1 MRFEPTQITR
11 EASGEAPS
19 IRVEAHR
26 PYVLLA
32 SVFLLAILILPIVI
46 QNRLPLVVVI
56 VVIVMLALG
65 GFRFVIL
72 VGPARLLTRPWVAAD
87 SNGIS
92 ARNRRGIVRYGWE
105 RVISVTWTVT
115 GFALARW
122 TVVEV
127 RPKLG
132 DPNSPYGPINPD
144 EIANL
149 WFLSSKRQSEAIGGD
164 FLSACRHYGSKTQL
178 FDGLSPIE

>member
-1 MRFEPTQITR
+1 MRFEPTQVTR
-11 EASGEAPS
+11 DASGAAPS
-19 IRVEAHR
+19 IRVEANR

-32 SVFLLAILILPIVI
+32 TVITLAILILPFVF
-46 QNRLPLVVVI
+46 QSRLPVVI
-56 VVIVMLALG
+56 VLVAFVILALG

-72 VGPARLLTRPWVAAD
+72 IGPARLLGRPWVAAD
-87 SNGIS
+87 ARGIS
-92 ARNRRGIVRYGWE
+92 ARNRRGNVHYGWE
-105 RVISVTWTVT
+105 RVISVTWALT

-127 RPKLG
+127 TPKLG
-132 DPNSPYGPINPD
+132 DPDSPYGPINPD

-149 WFLSSKRQSEAIGGD
+149 WFLSTKRRSSEIGRD
-164 FLSACRHYGSKTQL
+164 FLSVCQHYGSKTRL

>member
-1 MRFEPTQITR
+1 MRFEPTQVTR

-19 IRVEAHR
+19 IRVEANR

-32 SVFLLAILILPIVI
+32 TVFLLAILILPIVF
-46 QNRLPLVVVI
+46 QDRLPLAIVVVVI
-56 VVIVMLALG
+56 LMLALG
-65 GFRFVIL
+65 GLRFVIL
-72 VGPARLLTRPWVAAD
+72 IGPARLLSRPWVAAD
-87 SNGIS
+87 SNGVS

-122 TVVEV
+122 TIIEV
-127 RPKLG
+127 TPKPG
-132 DPNSPYGPINPD
+132 DPDSPYGPINPD

-149 WFLSSKRQSEAIGGD
+149 WFLSSKRRSGAIGRD
-164 FLSACRHYGSKTQL
+164 FLSVCQHYGSKTQL
-178 FDGLSPIE
+178 FDGLSPNE